1 MSLYSYV
8 SKLMPSTEARAI
20 RENLNLSV
28 ERIGGNLLP
37 GLEMLT
43 SSLPHQYVWKTPD
56 VKSAMDEIVRVVR
69 AHQSLKLPR
78 DASGPETIRAVLQNM
93 SRTIPYVQGEI
104 NKTFDNSIF
113 KTGLTFTKAT
123 LLQFSETVD
132 FVVSYTTAFM
142 NWLTAV
148 EYNALDGRDRNRGIP
163 PGELEY
169 LLANINN
176 YTLALKI
183 MAHNQDELKK
193 GLRSLPQM
201 RIAESAE
208 AEAEQ
213 LTLGGGNGNPF
224 GFAQLPWPLSV
235 WYHYRLRRVEA
246 QAQEYERAEAM
257 ERAVAYRILL
267 IKQKLESGKGDVALE
282 NELKIQEER
291 YNDIGYEISR
301 MKKRFKLED
310 EA

>member
-1 MSLYSYV
+1 MSLYQYV
-8 SKLMPSTEARAI
+8 SKLMPSTEAKAI
-20 RENLNLSV
+20 KENLTLSS

-37 GLEMLT
+37 GLEMLIT
-43 SSLPHQYVWKTPD
+43 SLPHQYKWKTPD
-56 VKSAMDEIVRVVR
+56 INSAMTEIVNVVR
-69 AHQSLKLPR
+69 THPSLKLPR
-78 DASGPETIRAVLQNM
+78 DASGPEVIRAILHNM
-93 SRTIPYVQGEI
+93 TRTIPYVSGEI

-113 KTGLTFTKAT
+113 KSGLTFTKAT
-123 LLQFSETVD
+123 LLQYSETVD
-132 FVVSYTTAFM
+132 FVVSYTSAFM

-183 MAHNQDELKK
+183 MAYNQDELKK
-193 GLRSLPQM
+193 GLRALPQM

-213 LTLGGGNGNPF
+213 LTLGGGDGNPF

-246 QAQEYERAEAM
+246 QAQEYEHAEAM
-257 ERAVAYRILL
+257 ERAVAYRIML
-267 IKQKLESGKGDVALE
+267 IKQKLESGNGDAALE
-282 NELKIQEER
+282 KELQIQEER

-301 MKKRFKLED
+301 MKKRYKLED